1 MLQTWSGVPTGPTS
15 PLIPFPR
22 LRRDLRPARREG
34 LAVEY
39 YGGVLERPAQK
50 IEQPG
55 LTRYLRLE
63 ASG

>member
-1 MLQTWSGVPTGPTS
+1 MLQPWSGVPTGPTS
-15 PLIPFPR
+15 PLIPFP
-22 LRRDLRPARREG
+22 ARGEG
-34 LAVEY
+34 LAVGY

-55 LTRYLRLE
+55 LTRCLRLE